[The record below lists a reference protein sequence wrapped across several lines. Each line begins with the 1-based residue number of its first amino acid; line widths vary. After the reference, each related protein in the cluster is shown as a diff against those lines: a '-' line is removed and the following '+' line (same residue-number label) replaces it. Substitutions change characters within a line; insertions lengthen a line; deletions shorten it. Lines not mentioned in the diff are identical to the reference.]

1 MSNDEEIL
9 QSANILI
16 ADDDPAI
23 LRLFSHL
30 LEQGGHKIR
39 TAEDGNQALYMILQ
53 DCPDVLITDW
63 MMPGFDGLELCRRV
77 RQLHHRKVL
86 PHYTYVLML
95 TAKAGKSYLIEGL
108 EAGADDFV
116 EKSAESITDLRVEIR
131 ARLKAALRT
140 RKLEMDLEF
149 AAKYDAMTKLLN
161 RVTFYDYAQV
171 IWDRSIKNK
180 FPLSVIMFDC
190 DFFKR
195 VNDIHG
201 HLAGDTVLREMASI
215 LRGFSRTS
223 DVICRY
229 GGEEFCVL
237 LPGCNEKTA
246 WNWAERI
253 RKQFEK
259 FPIKHE
265 ALEIGITVSFGIAE
279 RMDDTVFL
287 DQLIERADQ
296 ALLFAKES
304 GRNRCICFSETV
316 AEDSE
321 SAGELRTVHNL
332 FDGVFASDIMMPV
345 TLTVD
350 SNETVANVADFFIKT
365 QIESLP
371 VVDQDGNLLGM
382 VSEKNFITLLGN
394 AARWGEQIGDLVT
407 PNVISY
413 PATTPLRVIF
423 DFLCRVSL
431 RQVVIVEGTK
441 PVGFLGRG
449 SLLRWMRSK
458 WAALSENFEAIIPSG
473 PGADRAISDIAR
485 SIQTLSD
492 RLDGL
497 QKKIATEDTN
507 ETWESC
513 RFEIVSLVSQLQD
526 MMDQVLQS
534 CSLIRSDSN
543 RGEHAGPLA
552 DKGNFQL

>member
-1 MSNDEEIL
+1 MSNDDEIL

-23 LRLFSHL
+23 LRLFTHL

-95 TAKAGKSYLIEGL
+95 TAKTGKSYLIEGL

-161 RVTFYDYAQV
+161 RVTFYEYAQV

-201 HLAGDTVLREMASI
+201 HLAGDTVLREMAAI
-215 LRGFSRTS
+215 LRSFSRTS

-265 ALEIGITVSFGIAE
+265 ALEIGITVSFGVAE

-296 ALLFAKES
+296 ALLFAKEA
-304 GRNRCICFSETV
+304 GRNRCVCFSETV

-332 FDGVFASDIMMPV
+332 FDGVLASDIMMPV

-371 VVDQDGNLLGM
+371 VVDPDGNLLGM

-394 AARWGEQIGDLVT
+394 TARWGEQIGDLVA

-413 PATTPLRVIF
+413 PAMTPLRVIF

-485 SIQTLSD
+485 SIQTLSE

-497 QKKIATEDTN
+497 QKKIEIEDPN

-534 CSLIRSDSN
+534 CSLIRADSQ
-543 RGEHAGPLA
+543 RSEHTGN
-552 DKGNFQL
+552 GNFQR